1 MLGKAGRGLIV
12 GTEFMNVTNV
22 SAYCYGPN
30 YLLISY
36 NDLMLEVYSLDLK
49 LIKQF
54 KKFSTRPLVY
64 LKLLSIPKG
73 Y

>member
-12 GTEFMNVTNV
+12 GTEFMDITNV
-22 SAYCYGPN
+22 AAYSYGPN

-36 NDLMLEVYSLDLK
+36 NDLRLEVYSLDLK